1 MNPYAWFR
9 NLSLRNKLVFVCAT
23 VGLVPL
29 VVTFFSSYG
38 ELRDSVLRGQNYA
51 ANQNFEQTLAS
62 LTSRISHI
70 EEISSM
76 IMVDSSINSIFA
88 RNPDG
93 MDVNEQLKKFQD
105 ISAYTSLLNTSSEFD
120 DILYYIDDRFLITS
134 PRGTM
139 YRKWNP
145 VKNEPWAV
153 NIREGNGK
161 PVWGKIDDNA
171 VSNPKDYMAVGRVMW
186 DMDDYTRPIGL
197 VTVRVDLGDI
207 RKSLTKAVPEQLV
220 YLETSDGELVAVS
233 DGALLKPMRLPAAQ
247 KPTGKFAAIR
257 LDSGKYVARTERIGS
272 TNLILKSVI
281 SQNAVSAAVN
291 QIRMNMLT
299 VYFVVSAILLLF
311 IVPVTRSITHRIF
324 LLMNG
329 MSQVRQGRLNTLDIE
344 PREDEVGHLVS
355 SYNYMINSVQD
366 LMNEQFRLGQEK
378 KGAELKA
385 LQSQINPHF
394 LYNTLDMLNWM
405 AKKDERENIQQ
416 VVHALSDYYKLS
428 LNKGEDFVTVRDEL
442 RLCAIYVAIQQKRF
456 KDKIA
461 FVTDVDEAILGGL
474 VPKITLQPLVEN
486 AIVHGITEKPE
497 GKGTIVIR
505 GRLEGDRMV
514 LSVEDDGPGID
525 RRRDRRAGDRGSGY
539 GLSNIEKRL
548 ELYFGQPNLIRFDS
562 PPGGGARVIIEAP
575 MIRR

>member
-23 VGLVPL
+23 VGIVPL

-134 PRGTM
+134 PWGTM

-153 NIREGNGK
+153 NIWEGNGK
-161 PVWGKIDDNA
+161 AVWGKIDDNA

-186 DMDDYTRPIGL
+186 DMDDYARPIGL

-220 YLETSDGELVAVS
+220 YLETSDGELVAAS
-233 DGALLKPMRLPAAQ
+233 DGALLEPMRLPAAQ

-257 LDSGKYVARTERIGS
+257 LDSGKYVARTARIGS

-366 LMNEQFRLGQEK
+366 LMKEQFRLGQEK

-497 GKGTIVIR
+497 GKGTIAIR

-548 ELYFGQPNLIRFDS
+548 ELYFGQPNLISFDS
-562 PPGGGARVIIEAP
+562 PPGGGARVVIEAP